1 MSIRKKYK
9 IKQYS
14 LDKIQELNKKLK
26 TDAFQLNY
34 LKIQVKN
41 WMFIYMTK

>member
-14 LDKIQELNKKLK
+14 LDKIQELNKKLD
-26 TDAFQLNY
+26 TDAFSIKLS
-34 LKIQVKN
+34 KN
-41 WMFIYMTK
+41 PSKKTGCLFI